1 MTPSEQIKSAIR
13 SGCTSRPE
21 IARKTGLSPST
32 VELVME
38 HLERSGEL
46 VRESL
51 SSCPSSGCGSCTANT
66 GCSGA
71 ANPQGRGPVL
81 LQLRKRR

>member
-1 MTPSEQIKSAIR
+1 M
-13 SGCTSRPE
+13 
-21 IARKTGLSPST
+21 
-32 VELVME
+32 ELVME